1 MPIAMQ
7 ITLVGKIVSV
17 QEQSTNL
24 TLMLDDG
31 TGRVELKYWID
42 NDEAELVRVSFASE
56 AHMCP
61 AP

>member
-42 NDEAELVRVSFASE
+42 NDEAELVCVSFASE